1 MTVSL
6 REIPPSGAPW
16 VAALHRSLLKALLK
30 PALNPAWPLAR
41 QRARVNRLGR
51 LQPLPRGVRRVA
63 ERQGEWCEPAGPAA
77 PGCVLYLHGGA
88 YCVGS
93 PTSHRALTT
102 RIARV
107 TGRRVFVLD
116 YRLAPEHPWPAAL
129 DDALAA
135 YARLP
140 QPVVIAGDSAG
151 GGLALLTAQALRDQ
165 RATLP
170 LALWLMSPWVD
181 LAPWLTAPPGE
192 AMLSPAWGE
201 ACAAHV
207 LAGRHADVMSP
218 LRGDLRGLPPVLLQ
232 FGTDEALH
240 DQGLRLHA
248 ALAEA
253 GGSVQ
258 TEVYQQRWHVF
269 QLHAG
274 QMRSAD
280 DALASA
286 TTFLNRAHTHDH

>member
-6 REIPPSGAPW
+6 REIAPTGS
-16 VAALHRSLLKALLK
+16 ALMPAVHRRLLQLLLK
-30 PALNPAWPLAR
+30 PVFHPDRDLAAQR
-41 QRARVNRLGR
+41 QRVDLLGR
-51 LQPLPRGVRRVA
+51 LQPLPRGVRREPA
-63 ERQGEWCEPAGPAA
+63 DRGEWLRPAQLRGA
-77 PGCVLYLHGGA
+77 GSVLYLHGGA

-93 PTSHRALTT
+93 PASHRALTT

-107 TGRRVFVLD
+107 LGLPVFVLD

-135 YARLP
+135 FDALP
-140 QPVVIAGDSAG
+140 GPVVIAGDSAG
-151 GGLALLTAQALRDQ
+151 GGLALMAALALRDRGGAQ
-165 RATLP
+165 AQS
-170 LALWLMSPWVD
+170 LWLMSPWVD
-181 LAPWLTAPPGE
+181 MAPWPMAPPGE
-192 AMLSPAWGE
+192 AMLSNAWGQ

-207 LAGRHADVMSP
+207 LAGQRPETMSP
-218 LRGDLRGLPPVLLQ
+218 LHAKLQGLPPILLQ

-240 DQGLRLHA
+240 DQGRALHQ
-248 ALAEA
+248 ALAAA
-253 GGSVQ
+253 GVAVQ
-258 TEVYQQRWHVF
+258 TEVYARRWHVF

-286 TTFLNRAHTHDH
+286 AAFLRHER